1 MYDNQLLLVFH
12 SLTKIT
18 GYESGGR
25 WLLYLFSLFVVEIIS
40 LVASAGRQQQQRRLG
55 QSYCQW
61 SKTDWGAV

>member
-1 MYDNQLLLVFH
+1 MYDKQLLLVFH

-18 GYESGGR
+18 GYESGGW

-40 LVASAGRQQQQRRLG
+40 LVASAGRQQQRRLG